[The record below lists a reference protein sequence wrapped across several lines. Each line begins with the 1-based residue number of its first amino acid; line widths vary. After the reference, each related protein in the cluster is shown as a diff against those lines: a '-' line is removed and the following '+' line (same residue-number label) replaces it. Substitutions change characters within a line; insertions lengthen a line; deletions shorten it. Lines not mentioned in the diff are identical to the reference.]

1 MSQQESVGTL
11 EKIGTSV
18 DFLRVWMKKTWR
30 IGMLMAKGAY
40 IVGERRRLFVQLGEE
55 VYKRISRGELK
66 DPQLEPLVQQ
76 LERLTKKVE
85 LEEVLIRNI
94 RFGNRA
100 ARMARSGARASK
112 KAT

>member
-1 MSQQESVGTL
+1 MSQPESVGTL
-11 EKIGTSV
+11 EKIGTNV
-18 DFLRVWMKKTWR
+18 DFLRVWFKKTWR

-55 VYKRISRGELK
+55 VYKRIAKGELK

-94 RFGNRA
+94 RFGSRS
-100 ARMARSGARASK
+100 ARMSRPASK